1 MQMFFIF
8 FTDSIYLRGN
18 IHIKYIWQV
27 FMPDTSARHLSLFFI
42 TSCKTQY
49 WRICGLSICNEQ
61 YNVTLI
67 IGSQRTFLYAS

>member
-1 MQMFFIF
+1 
-8 FTDSIYLRGN
+8 
-18 IHIKYIWQV
+18 
-27 FMPDTSARHLSLFFI
+27 MPDASARHLSLFFI
-42 TSCKTQY
+42 TSCKMQY